1 LTSRSLVHRLRYM
14 IRPNFEMTGDDDDF
28 ELVYSPL
35 CQVISVGADS
45 VSVKIYGDGK
55 GKWILEVEDEHDNS
69 TVWDDPF
76 DTDQEALG
84 EVLKTIR
91 EEGIWVL
98 IDNPS

>member
-1 LTSRSLVHRLRYM
+1 M
-14 IRPNFEMTGDDDDF
+14 IRPNFEMSGSDDDF

-76 DTDQEALG
+76 DTDQDALD

-91 EEGIWVL
+91 EEGIWCL
-98 IDNPS
+98 IDGPG

>member
-1 LTSRSLVHRLRYM
+1 MEHFRNM
-14 IRPNFEMTGDDDDF
+14 IKPNIEISGGDDDF

-45 VSVKIYGDGK
+45 VYVKIYGDGK

-76 DTDQEALG
+76 DTDQDALD

-91 EEGIWVL
+91 EEGIWCL
-98 IDNPS
+98 IDGPS